1 MLSYYDTIRISY
13 SNIEEH
19 FHLKKDL
26 GSKKGISA
34 LRKKKKVKIYSFLN
48 SSQMMGLHRKAIDN
62 RAFRSQS
69 DIGRAV
75 QEWNENNNVS
85 LFVMD
90 EAIYLTDL
98 ARLIYIDD
106 MALGQQVTP
115 SSIWPQN
122 KLQIENAQIPIVAD
136 VDSFYYISSLG
147 LR

>member
-1 MLSYYDTIRISY
+1 
-13 SNIEEH
+13 
-19 FHLKKDL
+19 
-26 GSKKGISA
+26 
-34 LRKKKKVKIYSFLN
+34 
-48 SSQMMGLHRKAIDN
+48 MMGLHRKAIDN